1 MGSSVQ
7 NMWTLFEKAPQLV
20 EDKFVASMGMAQT
33 AYTNTMEALQALG
46 DLAGALELINIA
58 IAIDTTQIDI
68 PDLSDLNPPF
78 VDISKFNVNYSQM
91 PVAPNIIDAL
101 PDPIPDTFPD
111 LVVGE
116 ISGGN
121 NTYISNLLTAL
132 KSKLLS
138 DIQTGSVGLTPAIED
153 AIWKRDYERSILEH
167 EDTKDRIAANVSR
180 TGFPLPGGSLYA
192 AHFEEELKF
201 RDKRLDVSRDIA
213 IKSFE
218 LAVANTHFVI
228 QQAVGVEGMLINW
241 ANEVANRVYQVT
253 KATVDA
259 QISAFNSRV
268 DKVAKQAVVILQK
281 AKAKMDY
288 NLGLIQIFT
297 DQVNA
302 YGVQMRAES
311 DRVNA
316 VARGYEAETS
326 VFNSIVNFE
335 STKATLALRVIQAKI
350 DQAIANANIL
360 IKNKEVELKNYEVIN
375 SLKEEALKARGQIVA
390 QLVAG
395 ALASVH
401 AQAHIG
407 ATDSS
412 SYNYKA
418 PATLEEVLG
427 LQP

>member
-1 MGSSVQ
+1 MAGINNQWS
-7 NMWTLFEKAPQLV
+7 LFDRAPDLV
-20 EDKFVASMGMAQT
+20 EAKFKTSMEMAERSY
-33 AYTNTMEALQALG
+33 ANTMQALLALG
-46 DLAGALELINIA
+46 QLAGSIELINVA
-58 IAIDTTQIDI
+58 VAIDTTPII
-68 PDLSDLNPPF
+68 PPDLSDLNAPS

-91 PVAPNIIDAL
+91 PVAPNIVNAM
-101 PDPIPDTFPD
+101 PDPIPSKFPD
-111 LVVGE
+111 LAVGE

-121 NTYISNLLTAL
+121 NTYVSSLLTAL
-132 KSKLLS
+132 KSKLLT
-138 DIQTGSVGLTPAIED
+138 DIKTGVVGLSPDVEE
-153 AIWKRDYERSILEH
+153 AIWKREYERSLLEH
-167 EDTKDRIAANVSR
+167 NDAKDRIAANWSK
-180 TGFPLPGGSLYA
+180 TGWPIPGGALFA
-192 AHFEEELKF
+192 ALKEEELKF
-201 RDKRLDVSRDIA
+201 SYKRQDMSRDIA

-228 QQAVGVEGMLINW
+228 QQALGVETMLVQY

-253 KATVDA
+253 KATVDS
-259 QISAFNSRV
+259 QISAFNARV

-302 YGVQMRAES
+302 YGAQMRAES
-311 DRVNA
+311 DRINA

-335 STKATLALRVIQAKI
+335 STKATLGLKFVQAKI
-350 DQAIANANIL
+350 EQAIANANIL
-360 IKNKEVELKNYEVIN
+360 IKNKEIELKNYEVIN
-375 SLKEEALKARGQIVA
+375 SLKEAALKAIGEIAA

-418 PATLEEVLG
+418 PASIEEVLG
-427 LQP
+427 LTP